1 MQNDLEALC
10 KANTKSEVE
19 RLARQIFDVL
29 DVDRTNSIS
38 KKELHSMMT
47 QIVDSSVKGAE
58 LKEFTDTFMRDM
70 DPNKDAKI
78 TF

>member
-10 KANTKSEVE
+10 KANSKSEVE

-38 KKELHSMMT
+38 KKELLTMMT
-47 QIVDSSVKGAE
+47 QIVD
-58 LKEFTDTFMRDM
+58 
-70 DPNKDAKI
+70 
-78 TF
+78 

>member
-1 MQNDLEALC
+1 MGCNASKTSVTQPQKRTQMQNDLEALC

-38 KKELHSMMT
+38 KKELHTMMT
-47 QIVDSSVKGAE
+47 QIVD
-58 LKEFTDTFMRDM
+58 
-70 DPNKDAKI
+70 
-78 TF
+78 